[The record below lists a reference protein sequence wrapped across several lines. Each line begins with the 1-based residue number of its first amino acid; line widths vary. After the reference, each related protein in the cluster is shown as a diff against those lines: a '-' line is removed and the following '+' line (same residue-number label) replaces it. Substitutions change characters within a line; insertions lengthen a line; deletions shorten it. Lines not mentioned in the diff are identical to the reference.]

1 MLTLLSWTARMLSL
15 LALAIDD
22 LVEEEEE
29 FGDDDDGSGLT
40 TKQV

>member
-1 MLTLLSWTARMLSL
+1 MLSL